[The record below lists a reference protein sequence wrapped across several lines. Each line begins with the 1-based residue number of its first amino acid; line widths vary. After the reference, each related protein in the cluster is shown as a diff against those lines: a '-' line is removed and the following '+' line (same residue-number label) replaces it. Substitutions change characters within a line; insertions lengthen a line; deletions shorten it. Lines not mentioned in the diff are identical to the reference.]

1 LRKYLSIYWFIL
13 ISKNGSLLKQV
24 KSFFGVPLSEKRKKE
39 YRNPD
44 NDPRGPWESKPWKA
58 GSGQSGTR
66 YKIISPTGKVF
77 EEEWLGTE
85 ETFKKYL
92 EQGIIYFPKGGD
104 GLPRKKY
111 YLYERLKEG
120 QPAHNFWG
128 HEEFG
133 SNQEATKELEDLFG
147 MTKVYSNPKPSRLIS
162 AISKISTLSD
172 GILLDFFAGSGT
184 PAHAVM
190 KLNKEDGGKRK
201 FILVEIADY
210 FDTVIIPRIK
220 KVAYSFNW
228 KEGRPQDAD
237 GIGVFFKYHTL
248 EQYED
253 ALENIEFEQP
263 QKTLYGLTDYFVKY
277 MLEWETKGSK
287 TFLNIDEMKDP
298 FNYKLKIIENY
309 QQKIVNVD
317 LVETFNYL
325 IGLNVGRYEVLQ
337 GNGMKYVFVF
347 GDKDG
352 KRIAVVWRSIKDID
366 FEKDR
371 EVIEGK
377 LKEFEPDEIYING
390 EALVKGFRHIEPLF
404 KSLMF
409 EEGG

>member
-1 LRKYLSIYWFIL
+1 MRKYLSIYWFIL

-184 PAHAVM
+184 TAHAVM

-253 ALENIEFEQP
+253 ALENIEFEKP
-263 QKTLYGLTDYFVKY
+263 QKTLYELTDYFVKY
-277 MLEWETKGSK
+277 MLEWETKNSK
-287 TFLNIDEMKDP
+287 TFLNINEMKDP
-298 FNYKLKIIENY
+298 FNYKLKIMENY

-337 GNGMKYVFVF
+337 GNGRKYVFVF

-377 LKEFEPDEIYING
+377 LKEFEPDEIYISG

-409 EEGG
+409 EEVR